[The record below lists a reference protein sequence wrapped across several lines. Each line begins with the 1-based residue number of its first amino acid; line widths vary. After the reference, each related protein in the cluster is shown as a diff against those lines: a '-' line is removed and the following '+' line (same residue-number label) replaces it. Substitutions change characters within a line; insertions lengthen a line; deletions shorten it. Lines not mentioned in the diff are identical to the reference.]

1 MTDLPHHLGP
11 LHLGKL
17 SESELLR
24 LAEEIAFAVRPGDCL
39 LLQGDLGA
47 GKTTLARALIRAL
60 LGDDAAEIPSP
71 TFTIL
76 QTYDAPRMSIAH
88 LDLYRLAD
96 ASEIEELGLADTLV
110 TGIALIEWPERAEGR
125 LPEDHLRVRLAD
137 TGDEYARTVTL
148 AGSPSWRGRIERL
161 AAMRAVIRAAGWT
174 QESTR
179 LAYFQGDASPRRYA
193 RLTRPAPAPLSA
205 IVMDAPRMPD
215 GPPIRDGKPYSRIA
229 HLAEDVRPFV
239 AVANAL
245 HKAGVSA
252 PGIDAHDLAH
262 GLLVVED
269 LGAGVFGEELRRGA
283 SQSELWHAAV
293 DVLAHLRGVPLPAAL
308 PLPDDTTYSLPPY
321 DASALAVETELILD
335 WYWLAS
341 KGAPV
346 PADARAEFT
355 GLWAPIL
362 ARLASLPR
370 RWVLRDYHSPNLIWR
385 PERKGLENVGVIDFQ
400 DALAGP
406 AEYDLVSLLQ
416 DARLD
421 VPPELEARLLTHYCA
436 AVAGT
441 EAGGFDREAFAFAYA
456 ALGAQRNTKIAG
468 IFTRLARRD
477 GKPQYLAH
485 MPRIWRYLARD
496 LAHPELAKLAAWY
509 EKHFPAGER
518 DRSS

>member
-1 MTDLPHHLGP
+1 MTDLPHQLGE
-11 LHLGKL
+11 LN
-17 SESELLR
+17 ESELFR
-24 LAEEIAFAVRPGDCL
+24 LAEEIAFAVRPGDTI

-47 GKTTLARALIRAL
+47 GKTTFARALIRAL
-60 LGDDAAEIPSP
+60 LSDDAAEIPSP

-76 QTYDAPRMSIAH
+76 QTYDAPRMTVAH
-88 LDLYRLAD
+88 FDLYRLGE
-96 ASEIEELGLADTLV
+96 ASEIEELGLADTLL

-137 TGDEYARTVTL
+137 TGEETSRTVTL
-148 AGSPSWRGRIERL
+148 LGSPSWRERIERL
-161 AAMRAVIRAAGWT
+161 AAMRAIIRGAGWT
-174 QESTR
+174 QDDAR
-179 LAYFQGDASPRRYA
+179 LSYFQGDASPRRYA
-193 RLTRPAPAPLSA
+193 RLTRPAPAPVSA

-239 AVANAL
+239 AVASAL
-245 HKAGVSA
+245 RAAGVSA
-252 PGIDAHDLAH
+252 PSIDAHDLAH

-269 LGAGVFGEELRRGA
+269 LGAGVFGEELRRGTDQA
-283 SQSELWHAAV
+283 ALWQAAV
-293 DVLAHLRGVPLPAAL
+293 DVLSHLRGAPLPPAL
-308 PLPDDTTYSLPPY
+308 PLPDGTSYSLPSY
-321 DASALAVETELILD
+321 DASALAIETELILD

-346 PADARAEFT
+346 PTEARAEFT
-355 GLWAPIL
+355 GLWEPIL
-362 ARLASLPR
+362 ARLANLPR

-385 PERKGLENVGVIDFQ
+385 PQRKGLDSVGVIDFQ

-421 VPPELEARLLTHYCA
+421 VPPELEARLLSHYCA

-485 MPRIWRYLARD
+485 LPRIWRYLARD
-496 LAHPELAKLAAWY
+496 LAHPELAALAAWY
-509 EKHFPAGER
+509 GEHFPEAER
-518 DRSS
+518 DRPG